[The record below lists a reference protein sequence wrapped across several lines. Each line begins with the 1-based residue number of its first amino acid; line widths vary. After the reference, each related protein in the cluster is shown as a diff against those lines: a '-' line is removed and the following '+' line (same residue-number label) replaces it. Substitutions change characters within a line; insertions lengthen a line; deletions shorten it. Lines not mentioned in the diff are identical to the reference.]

1 MPADAQFALAIIGGL
16 GFGAI
21 INRLGSS
28 PQRLALILVLLWT
41 MQTGP
46 QFIYRWLD
54 GFDVTDE
61 VLVVTSLRLTFTIAA
76 VSALWFMN
84 RWEVSRHGI

>member
-1 MPADAQFALAIIGGL
+1 MPVDAQLLVALISGV

-21 INRLGSS
+21 ISRLGSS

-54 GFDVTDE
+54 GFDIAE
-61 VLVVTSLRLTFTIAA
+61 EVVTVTMLRLAFTVAA
-76 VSALWFMN
+76 VCALWVGN
-84 RWEVSRHGI
+84 RWEASRHGI